1 MLSEVILREY
11 LEAQGTLAREDGSAQ
26 GILRREL
33 ISAQGTLAH
42 GHVSARGILARGH
55 VSGRERAARVDLC
68 AHLRARARWYVDSWY
83 FVRLIVFKVCYSR
96 NQVPFYLWQVESVLN
111 TATVLNTSTAIFAI
125 DFYRVG
131 KHIGWGLFWYMLL
144 VFYRIVS

>member
-1 MLSEVILREY
+1 MLSEVIVREH
-11 LEAQGTLAREDGSAQ
+11 LEAQDTLTFPDRKKKKKKEAQGTLARGGGSAR
-26 GILRREL
+26 GILGRGL
-33 ISAQGTLAH
+33 IGAQGTLAH

-55 VSGRERAARVDLC
+55 V
-68 AHLRARARWYVDSWY
+68 
-83 FVRLIVFKVCYSR
+83 IVFKVCYSR
-96 NQVPFYLWQVESVLN
+96 NPVPFYLWQIESVLN

-131 KHIGWGLFWYMLL
+131 KHIGWKLFWYMLL

>member
-1 MLSEVILREY
+1 MLSEVTVREH
-11 LEAQGTLAREDGSAQ
+11 LEAQGTLTFPDRKKKKKEAQGTLARGGGSAR
-26 GILRREL
+26 GILGREL
-33 ISAQGTLAH
+33 IGARGTLAH

-55 VSGRERAARVDLC
+55 V
-68 AHLRARARWYVDSWY
+68 
-83 FVRLIVFKVCYSR
+83 IVFKVCYSR
-96 NQVPFYLWQVESVLN
+96 NHVPFYLWQIESVLN

-131 KHIGWGLFWYMLL
+131 KHIGWKLFWYMLL